1 MGTKVIHVSDIS
13 GREGT
18 DEELGRL
25 VVHQHPDFHQG
36 PITLDVLPEEIK
48 ALEAATQ
55 LVVLEYFAPG
65 ARRGERLIVTL
76 EDFTRLAPD
85 GTDMKAVLFQAL
97 IDQQGMRSAR
107 SSRVSEPATRPV
119 SPRRAKVDY
128 GTLEHAGE
136 PHRGRITETEKR
148 LVCENLDEVN
158 ARLRGQG
165 LREIDPGEDSMRDRY
180 GL

>member
-25 VVHQHPDFHQG
+25 VVHQHPDFQQG
-36 PITLDVLPEEIK
+36 PITLDVLPEEVK

-65 ARRGERLIVTL
+65 SRRGERLTVTL
-76 EDFTRLAPD
+76 EDFSRLAQD
-85 GTDMKAVLFQAL
+85 GADMKAVLFQAL
-97 IDQQGMRSAR
+97 IDQQGQRSAK
-107 SSRVSEPATRPV
+107 SSRGGEPAHAI
-119 SPRRAKVDY
+119 SSRRAKVDY

-148 LVCENLDEVN
+148 LVRENLDDIN
-158 ARLRGQG
+158 ARLRAQG
-165 LREIDPGEDSMRDRY
+165 LREIEPGEDAMRDRY

>member
-65 ARRGERLIVTL
+65 ARRGERITVTL
-76 EDFTRLAPD
+76 DDFRRLAPD
-85 GTDMKAVLFQAL
+85 GADMKAVLFQAL
-97 IDQQGMRSAR
+97 IDQQGPRSAK
-107 SSRVSEPATRPV
+107 SSRAPEPAGAV
-119 SPRRAKVDY
+119 SQRRAKVDY

-148 LVCENLDEVN
+148 LVRENLDDVN
-158 ARLRGQG
+158 ARLRAQS